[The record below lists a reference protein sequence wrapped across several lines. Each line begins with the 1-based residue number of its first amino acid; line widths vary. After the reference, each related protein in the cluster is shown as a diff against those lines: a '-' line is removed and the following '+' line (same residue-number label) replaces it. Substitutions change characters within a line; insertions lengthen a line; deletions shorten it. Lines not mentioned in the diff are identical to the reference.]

1 MNTKTLNSR
10 EFFRSPKKVSRL
22 ARAGTKIVV
31 TQRGEE
37 IFEVVPIQPKKGATI
52 DDFRD
57 LIFSDPKSD
66 PDMSKKIDEI
76 VYGDI

>member
-10 EFFRSPKKVSRL
+10 EFFRSPAKVARL
-22 ARAGTKIVV
+22 VRAGTRIVV
-31 TQRGEE
+31 TRNGKEL
-37 IFEVVPIQPKKGATI
+37 FEAIRKQAVKKKTI
-52 DDFRD
+52 ADFKH
-57 LIFSDPKSD
+57 LIFSDPNSD